1 MFGGTVWQFSRVA
14 TRQVNDFDAELL
26 LAAEESPQQVEEW
39 QGADR
44 LNNLVSFGTE
54 LKQRV
59 NQCKLTSCWVTFRK

>member
-39 QGADR
+39 QGAEV
-44 LNNLVSFGTE
+44 NNLVSFGTAE
-54 LKQRV
+54 AE
-59 NQCKLTSCWVTFRK
+59 S